1 MIEQV
6 TAAFSKDPSPVKLN
20 LGVGVYRAEVSL
32 SLSLCLF
39 VCVICSYSREL
50 KVLVIQWIL
59 YIQSIN
65 SLCANGFPIVNLVL
79 GLFMR

>member
-32 SLSLCLF
+32 SLSLSLFICLCDLF
-39 VCVICSYSREL
+39 LLERIKGACHSMDLIYS
-50 KVLVIQWIL
+50 IH
-59 YIQSIN
+59 
-65 SLCANGFPIVNLVL
+65 
-79 GLFMR
+79 